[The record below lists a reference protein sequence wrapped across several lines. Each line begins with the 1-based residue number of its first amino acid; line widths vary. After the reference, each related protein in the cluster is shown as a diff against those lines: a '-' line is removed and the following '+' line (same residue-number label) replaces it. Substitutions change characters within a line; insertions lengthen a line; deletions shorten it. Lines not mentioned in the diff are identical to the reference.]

1 MHRRRASYCRIMRL
15 ATRIKRGEAFLL
27 FLGVVTFAWTLS
39 APLQA
44 FFQGDHVPRIRTE
57 SELVLVDVVIQ
68 DRSGF
73 VFDLRLD
80 EIRLFEDGKR
90 QKIRIFRLE
99 QGTASGDGTRR
110 EESSKDL
117 THVPERLAA
126 TEEGYFLFP
135 PYYLLGYVP
144 TTAREEGRVHRIKL
158 RVRRKGLHVLH
169 RNGYIDPKASAYANA
184 DLEDAFSY
192 PDRYVDFPFELSV
205 RQEDGKLA
213 VQMMIPSKALI
224 FQKVRRRWNRFT
236 TAGRRH
242 RCDLE
247 IFAVSLDEAGRRM
260 GDGFLFAKNVDLDFD
275 DAGLAEFRKYDSFG
289 PSVEAQ
295 LPEGATTMVVV
306 LRQKPSGKLSATT
319 YQIRTEQK

>member
-1 MHRRRASYCRIMRL
+1 MTTL
-15 ATRIKRGEAFLL
+15 AVGI
-27 FLGVVTFAWTLS
+27 VTFAWTLS

-57 SELVLVDVVIQ
+57 SELVLVDVVVKNPWE
-68 DRSGF
+68 F
-73 VFDLRLD
+73 VFDLRPD
-80 EIRLFEDGKR
+80 EIQLFEGGKR

-99 QGTASGDGTRR
+99 QGAASGEGTCRQ
-110 EESSKDL
+110 ELSKDL
-117 THVPERLAA
+117 TQVPEKLAA
-126 TEEGYFLFP
+126 TDEGYFLFP

-144 TTAREEGRVHRIKL
+144 TTAREEGRFHRIKV
-158 RVRRKGLHVLH
+158 RVRRKGLYVRH
-169 RNGYIDPKASAYANA
+169 RNGYVDPKASADANA
-184 DLEDAFSY
+184 DLEEAFSY
-192 PDRYVDFPFELSV
+192 PDRYRDFPFELSV
-205 RQEDGKLA
+205 SGEDGKLA

-247 IFAVSLDEAGRRM
+247 IFAVSLNEAGRRM

-275 DAGLAEFRKYDSFG
+275 DAGLVEFRKYDSFG
-289 PSVEAQ
+289 PSVEAH

-319 YQIRTEQK
+319 YQIRTE